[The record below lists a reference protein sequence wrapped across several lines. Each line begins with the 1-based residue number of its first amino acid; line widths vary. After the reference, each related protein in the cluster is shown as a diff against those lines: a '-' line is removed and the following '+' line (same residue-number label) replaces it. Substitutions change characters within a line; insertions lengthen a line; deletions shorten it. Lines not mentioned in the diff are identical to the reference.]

1 MSTLP
6 MPLSYLVFSG
16 RLAGN
21 FPPDST
27 YGPSTLQSLQRHSSS
42 ELDYLNGEIVTLGER
57 IGRPTPYNAGLLEQG
72 RAVFATGRYL
82 SPEELL
88 QHFTF

>member
-6 MPLSYLVFSG
+6 MPLSYRIFGG

-42 ELDYLNGEIVTLGER
+42 ELEYLNGEIVTLGER
-57 IGRPTPYNAGLLEQG
+57 IGRPTPYNTGLLEQG
-72 RAVFATGRYL
+72 RAVFATGRTL
-82 SPEELL
+82 SPEALL
-88 QHFTF
+88 QRFKF

>member
-1 MSTLP
+1 
-6 MPLSYLVFSG
+6 MPLSYLIFSG
-16 RLAGN
+16 RLAGP

-27 YGPSTLQSLQRHSSS
+27 YGPSTLQSLQRHSTS

-57 IGRPTPYNAGLLEQG
+57 IGRPTPYNKGLLEHG
-72 RAVFATGRYL
+72 HAVFASGRHL
-82 SPEELL
+82 RPEELL